1 MARKSAKTT
10 KPPPPRKA
18 AGKPRHPDHKD
29 EATTE
34 DFAGRAWGSPRRS
47 RYPAG
52 LGNFPAPGVDHQ
64 QFNISPRTAH

>member
-1 MARKSAKTT
+1 MVRKSAKST

-34 DFAGRAWGSPRRS
+34 DFQREGM
-47 RYPAG
+47 
-52 LGNFPAPGVDHQ
+52 GV
-64 QFNISPRTAH
+64 AAKE